1 MPSQTKPITYKL
13 SFTTAR
19 PDAAE
24 TALEDFGAHVWA
36 TEKADHNDTR
46 FEVYFDTHP
55 NIRAPDMRA
64 LNLPPDAIPLLEK
77 LPNKD
82 WVAESQEGLPP
93 VIVPPFYVHGRHDAP
108 PGGGWRNIEIQA
120 ATAFGSGHHGTTQGC
135 LVLLSDYLKRHK
147 PRHIADI
154 GCGTGVL
161 AIAAAKTGCSQ
172 IMASDIDPEAIRVAR
187 HNMRLNK
194 VAPYI
199 TCFPSVGMAHRHYQ
213 ARRFDLIVA
222 NILAGPLR
230 QLAGDFNRHL
240 SHGGRVIIAGIL
252 NEQARQVIARYRAE
266 DLIVERKIIIGA
278 WTSLCFRQ

>member
-1 MPSQTKPITYKL
+1 MPSQTKLITYKL

-36 TEKADHNDTR
+36 TEEADHNDTR

-161 AIAAAKTGCSQ
+161 AIAAAKTGCRQ

-230 QLAGDFNRHL
+230 QLARDFNRHL